1 MTDLH
6 LVQLVPELFKWLH
19 PPLDWLPVLSC
30 PFGCFVVVVVDGYAL
45 AHSHFDLDL
54 WSRLVD
60 VLWEWFRGGRVNC
73 VVVLRRGC
81 GGVVES

>member
-1 MTDLH
+1 MISM
-6 LVQLVPELFKWLH
+6 QLLT
-19 PPLDWLPVLSC
+19 
-30 PFGCFVVVVVDGYAL
+30 VVVDGYAL
-45 AHSHFDLDL
+45 AHSHFDWDL

-60 VLWEWFRGGRVNC
+60 VLWEWFRGGRVKC

>member
-1 MTDLH
+1 M
-6 LVQLVPELFKWLH
+6 
-19 PPLDWLPVLSC
+19 
-30 PFGCFVVVVVDGYAL
+30 VDGYAL
-45 AHSHFDLDL
+45 AHSHFDWDL

-60 VLWEWFRGGRVNC
+60 VLWEWFRGGRVKC

>member
-1 MTDLH
+1 M
-6 LVQLVPELFKWLH
+6 E
-19 PPLDWLPVLSC
+19 
-30 PFGCFVVVVVDGYAL
+30 VVVDGYAL

-60 VLWEWFRGGRVNC
+60 VLWEWFRGGRVKC

>member
-1 MTDLH
+1 M
-6 LVQLVPELFKWLH
+6 
-19 PPLDWLPVLSC
+19 
-30 PFGCFVVVVVDGYAL
+30 VDGDAL
-45 AHSHFDLDL
+45 AHSHFDWDL

-60 VLWEWFRGGRVNC
+60 VLWEWFRGGRVKC

>member
-1 MTDLH
+1 M
-6 LVQLVPELFKWLH
+6 
-19 PPLDWLPVLSC
+19 
-30 PFGCFVVVVVDGYAL
+30 DGYAL

-54 WSRLVD
+54 WSRFVD
-60 VLWEWFRGGRVNC
+60 VLWDWFRGGRVKC

>member
-1 MTDLH
+1 MAVI
-6 LVQLVPELFKWLH
+6 LVTVTNPEHSWGLGGKKINGTL
-19 PPLDWLPVLSC
+19 
-30 PFGCFVVVVVDGYAL
+30 VVVDGYAL
-45 AHSHFDLDL
+45 AHSHVDWDL

-60 VLWEWFRGGRVNC
+60 VLWDWFRGGRVKC